1 MPRMEV
7 RINKRATMTKPK
19 RGAISLSGE
28 LRIVNLE
35 LIEKHYIRKPKPP
48 YRMLVVS
55 EAPDLVLS
63 DICKRLQNIE
73 SRTVLT
79 KVLLKDPGALAKLDM
94 QADCVFLD
102 HAIGTVPPLYKQRIF
117 NAAFRILKYRG
128 LFVTTQRE
136 SFKEN
141 NTGFVPMF
149 MQEAVSPFPNAPY
162 PSNPTSLRN
171 LLYNAGFD
179 PVYETARWLQFSA
192 YASVKGSSKGVS
204 HAR

>member
-1 MPRMEV
+1 
-7 RINKRATMTKPK
+7 MTKPK
-19 RGAISLSGE
+19 RGAITLSGE
-28 LRIVNLE
+28 LRMVNLE

-55 EAPDLVLS
+55 AAPDLVLR
-63 DICKRLQNIE
+63 DICNRLQNIE

-128 LFVTTQRE
+128 IFVTTQRE
-136 SFKEN
+136 TFKEN

-149 MQEAVSPFPNAPY
+149 MQEAISPFPDSPY

-192 YASVKGSSKGVS
+192 YASVKGSSRGVS

>member
-7 RINKRATMTKPK
+7 QINKRATMRKPK
-19 RGAISLSGE
+19 KGSLSLSGE
-28 LRIVNLE
+28 LRMVNLE
-35 LIEKHYIRKPKPP
+35 LIEKHCTNKPKPP

-55 EAPDLVLS
+55 AAPDLVLK
-63 DICKRLQNIE
+63 DICNRLQSIE

-79 KVLLKDPGALAKLDM
+79 KVLVKNPDALSKLDM

-136 SFKEN
+136 TFKEN

-149 MQEAVSPFPNAPY
+149 MQETISPFPESPY

-192 YASVKGSSKGVS
+192 YASVKGSSRGVS

>member
-1 MPRMEV
+1 M
-7 RINKRATMTKPK
+7 
-19 RGAISLSGE
+19 
-28 LRIVNLE
+28 
-35 LIEKHYIRKPKPP
+35 
-48 YRMLVVS
+48 
-55 EAPDLVLS
+55 
-63 DICKRLQNIE
+63 
-73 SRTVLT
+73 
-79 KVLLKDPGALAKLDM
+79 
-94 QADCVFLD
+94 D
-102 HAIGTVPPLYKQRIF
+102 HAIGTVQPLYKQRIF

-128 LFVTTQRE
+128 LLVTTQRE

-149 MQEAVSPFPNAPY
+149 MQEAVSPFPNTPY